1 MAKQQQAAKVHSWL
15 RHACYISGTPGLTTS
30 CPPF

>member
-15 RHACYISGTPGLTTS
+15 RHACYISGTPGL
-30 CPPF
+30 

>member
-1 MAKQQQAAKVHSWL
+1 MAKQQQAAIVHSWL
-15 RHACYISGTPGLTTS
+15 RHACYISGTQGLTS